1 MFSDVNSLIFL
12 LIFLSFMAVCLM
24 VYHRVY
30 LSRAR
35 AVRQGGRC

>member
-24 VYHRVY
+24 VYHRV
-30 LSRAR
+30 S
-35 AVRQGGRC
+35 VP